1 MRAAFDEPVV
11 CPTQIG
17 RDDQLDALRQVA
29 AGVAAGSGQTVLVA
43 GEAGI
48 GKSRLVREFA
58 ERLGRDGWLVQQ
70 GNCFERDR
78 LLPYAPFLDALH
90 GLFTTLPPAE
100 LERCLGPALPDL
112 ARLLPELG
120 LQPAAAASEP
130 DQEKRRI
137 FYALCGALSRL
148 ATRQPLLLVIED
160 LHWADD
166 ASLELLA
173 VLARRVPRESILLLG
188 TYRDDEVTGG
198 SLGSL
203 LDELDRSRL
212 AVEVSLGRLGRD
224 EVGAMLRAIFE
235 PDQPVRQDYLQLK
248 LHLQPIYALTEG
260 NPFFVEEL
268 LRSLVAAGDIALVD
282 GSWEFKPLS
291 ELRLPRTVH
300 DAVVEYVVRR
310 RISARGA
317 GRATRV
323 AAAARSPG
331 RPAQQGPVCFK
342 LRADGHLD
350 DHWST

>member
-1 MRAAFDEPVV
+1 M
-11 CPTQIG
+11 
-17 RDDQLDALRQVA
+17 
-29 AGVAAGSGQTVLVA
+29 
-43 GEAGI
+43 
-48 GKSRLVREFA
+48 
-58 ERLGRDGWLVQQ
+58 
-70 GNCFERDR
+70 
-78 LLPYAPFLDALH
+78 
-90 GLFTTLPPAE
+90 
-100 LERCLGPALPDL
+100 
-112 ARLLPELG
+112 
-120 LQPAAAASEP
+120 
-130 DQEKRRI
+130 
-137 FYALCGALSRL
+137 CGALSRL

-160 LHWADD
+160 VHWADD
-166 ASLELLA
+166 ESLELLA